1 METPEIC
8 SNVFPAPFS
17 GREDSRPHP
26 LSSFQLNW
34 AALASHSSSVSFKRR
49 DSVTQ
54 QCRRLVRCMCW
65 QSTRSFSVEQ
75 HVCREGKY
83 LVMMKTKK
91 NLHHHWN
98 YRSSPWYTIH
108 APNAISFRRP
118 CASNHSAHITR
129 LTPAQGILPC
139 HPSPLHSLISLFAS
153 LFKRRPK
160 HARKTLLCKH
170 KSETLCPT
178 EKCIS

>member
-1 METPEIC
+1 MLSKDGNTRNMLKRL
-8 SNVFPAPFS
+8 SSALFRQRRLS
-17 GREDSRPHP
+17 STP

-129 LTPAQGILPC
+129 LTPAQGLPPMSPFS
-139 HPSPLHSLISLFAS
+139 PSFTHLSIRFSFQTKAKTRQQDTPL
-153 LFKRRPK
+153 
-160 HARKTLLCKH
+160 
-170 KSETLCPT
+170 
-178 EKCIS
+178 